1 MPEKNLLFLKQTLAI
16 PVFRGGKGL
25 YTHTHL
31 YTCTH
36 PQAQNHTLT
45 HVCVYISKP
54 PGMMQKNWVMVAT
67 SQSRTAGLESRCGDQ
82 SFHSIILFSFPKCF
96 AMCMHHLFKVR
107 FLKLSVILGKFL
119 AAKKYFTITG

>member
-1 MPEKNLLFLKQTLAI
+1 
-16 PVFRGGKGL
+16 
-25 YTHTHL
+25 
-31 YTCTH
+31 
-36 PQAQNHTLT
+36 
-45 HVCVYISKP
+45 
-54 PGMMQKNWVMVAT
+54 MMQKNWVTVAT